1 MAFWQ
6 WCNYALKDAGA
17 EPLVINVD
25 ESSIGFHWGALSGT
39 VVRQGVPMDKVKSQA
54 LKARATYICAVTHD
68 PEAQQLLPQVLL
80 GNKRLFPAAF
90 ARHAA
95 ELCPR
100 VVVWRENSAWNT
112 HRLMARYLRLLCD
125 RLGAILESRQVLLLL
140 DLAPCHLHDSL
151 FDLAYSLGLRLLF
164 VPPGMTSLLQPCDT
178 HIFAAFKHN
187 VQESWRRRRAAAPDG
202 QVSLEL
208 WLEIVANATK
218 KLSSKPWKHA
228 FESDGIL
235 GYQHRISSPLL
246 SKLGWVDAPPV
257 PSTMPSGGLPDCLFP
272 LKWQGNAA
280 KYIQWNP
287 HAVRTL
293 D

>member
-6 WCNYALKDAGA
+6 WCNFALKDAGD
-17 EPLVINVD
+17 EPLVINMD

-39 VVRQGVPMDKVKSQA
+39 VVRQGAPMDKVKSQA

-68 PEAQQLLPQVLL
+68 PEVQQLLPQVLL

-164 VPPGMTSLLQPCDT
+164 ASWHDVLTSAMRHSHLCCFQ
-178 HIFAAFKHN
+178 A
-187 VQESWRRRRAAAPDG
+187 
-202 QVSLEL
+202 
-208 WLEIVANATK
+208 
-218 KLSSKPWKHA
+218 
-228 FESDGIL
+228 
-235 GYQHRISSPLL
+235 
-246 SKLGWVDAPPV
+246 
-257 PSTMPSGGLPDCLFP
+257 
-272 LKWQGNAA
+272 
-280 KYIQWNP
+280 
-287 HAVRTL
+287 
-293 D
+293 

>member
-1 MAFWQ
+1 
-6 WCNYALKDAGA
+6 
-17 EPLVINVD
+17 
-25 ESSIGFHWGALSGT
+25 
-39 VVRQGVPMDKVKSQA
+39 MDKVKSQA

>member
-6 WCNYALKDAGA
+6 WCNYALKDAGDK
-17 EPLVINVD
+17 PLVINLD
-25 ESSIGFHWGALSGT
+25 ESSIAFHWGGLSGT
-39 VVRQGVPMDKVKSQA
+39 VVRQDAATDKVKSRT

-68 PEAQQLLPQVLL
+68 PEVQQLLPQVLL
-80 GNKRLFPAAF
+80 GNKHLFPAAF
-90 ARHAA
+90 ARRAA

-100 VVVWRENSAWNT
+100 VVVWREKSSWNT
-112 HRLMARYLRLLCD
+112 QRLMARYLRLLCE
-125 RLGAILESRQVLLLL
+125 RLGTFLESRRVLLLL

-151 FDLAYSLGLRLLF
+151 FDLAYSLGLRILY

-187 VQESWRRRRAAAPDG
+187 VQETWRQRRVAAPGG
-202 QVSLEL
+202 QVSLEV
-208 WLEIVANATK
+208 WLGIVASAIES
-218 KLSSKPWKHA
+218 LCSKPWKHA
-228 FESDGIL
+228 FESDGVL
-235 GYQHRISSPLL
+235 GSQKRISSSLL
-246 SKLGWVDAPPV
+246 HKLGWVDAPSV
-257 PSTMPSGGLPDCLFP
+257 PSTMVSGGLDEFLFP
-272 LKWQGNAA
+272 LNWQGNAA